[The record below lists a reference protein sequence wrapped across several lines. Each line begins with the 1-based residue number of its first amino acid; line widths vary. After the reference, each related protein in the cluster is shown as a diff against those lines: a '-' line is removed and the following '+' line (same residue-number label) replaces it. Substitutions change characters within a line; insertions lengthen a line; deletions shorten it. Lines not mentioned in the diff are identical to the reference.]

1 MQPSRGSA
9 DIVKSLTVGSLFAGI
24 GGFDLGFERAGFEI
38 KWQVEIDPF
47 CRAVLEK
54 HWPHVGRYEDVRRC
68 KGMARSTHAEA
79 GDTDFGP
86 ESDTWEDRGWPTPNG
101 VEPPDRPNELEY
113 VDVICGGFPCQDI
126 SVGNQHNGGAKGLA
140 GARSGLWSEYRRLIE
155 DVCPSWVVI
164 ENVVALRSR
173 GLDQVLRELVAIGY
187 DAEWYCIPASA
198 VGALHRRDRIWI
210 VAYPQ
215 REQLRQQPRRWNGAG
230 GPSAA
235 LTAVDGKAWPL
246 ANADP
251 PRLEGWLRAE
261 LRECACQL
269 SAGASGSSGIA
280 GTWIAESDIRRVAD
294 GVPSRVDRLKS
305 LGNAVIPQIPEIIGR
320 AILEWERRQ

>member
-1 MQPSRGSA
+1 VNVL
-9 DIVKSLTVGSLFAGI
+9 DLFSGI
-24 GGFDLGFERAGFEI
+24 GGFSLGLERAGLHTIAFCEI
-38 KWQVEIDPF
+38 EPY
-47 CRAVLEK
+47 CRAVLAK
-54 HWPHVGRYEDVRRC
+54 RWPGIPIHADVR
-68 KGMARSTHAEA
+68 ELNL
-79 GDTDFGP
+79 
-86 ESDTWEDRGWPTPNG
+86 PTG
-101 VEPPDRPNELEY
+101 FA
-113 VDVICGGFPCQDI
+113 DVICGGFPCQDI